1 MSCLTRKLQEKLIR
15 YLQRHSDIISDGN
28 PENVRCELMN
38 RGLCPSDVT
47 IDQIMTIIRGA
58 QGV

>member
-1 MSCLTRKLQEKLIR
+1 
-15 YLQRHSDIISDGN
+15 
-28 PENVRCELMN
+28 MN